1 MTAKYKQSQ
10 NKCWYSIVG
19 RDCEPLPTLLDN
31 CDLANAPV
39 NILIGNKLH
48 DVKEFYYDD
57 DIAEYIMVLTEGYE
71 YEKR

>member
-1 MTAKYKQSQ
+1 MKMAT
-10 NKCWYSIVG
+10 
-19 RDCEPLPTLLDN
+19 DCLKILINTLLDN
-31 CDLANAPV
+31 CDLADAPV

-57 DIAEYIMVLTEGYE
+57 DIAEYVMVLTEGYK

>member
-1 MTAKYKQSQ
+1 MKMAT
-10 NKCWYSIVG
+10 
-19 RDCEPLPTLLDN
+19 DCLQILINTLLDN